1 MVSAGHIPAGP
12 SIHARVGFTL
22 VVVDVTVA
30 SAPARV
36 ACAFVAKA
44 QQKFALLTVFHGGPH
59 IRFFANLDT
68 WLKRL
73 ADSPVDEILT
83 VAVDAGVAAALVH
96 LRQTGGVVV
105 ALRAQAG
112 EAVDAVHARATIVAR
127 VDGAFVDVDVAH

>member
-1 MVSAGHIPAGP
+1 MV
-12 SIHARVGFTL
+12 
-22 VVVDVTVA
+22 
-30 SAPARV
+30 
-36 ACAFVAKA
+36 
-44 QQKFALLTVFHGGPH
+44 
-59 IRFFANLDT
+59 N
-68 WLKRL
+68 
-73 ADSPVDEILT
+73 SPVDEILT